1 MKLTIKT
8 ANAMQKLG
16 ASIAVVC
23 ELGCVIYLHGE
34 LGAGKTT
41 LVRGFLHKLGHS
53 GHVRSPTF
61 TLVEPYQF
69 DDVSVCHFDLYR
81 LVDPEE
87 FTYIGGRDYFTKQ
100 SICLIEWP
108 ERGKGF
114 LPAADLICD
123 FDFAAKGKWRE
134 VKLIAG
140 SDKGKTI
147 VGELGSRSASFTASL
162 R

>member
-1 MKLTIKT
+1 MFMQKIIKT
-8 ANAMQKLG
+8 DNAMQKLG
-16 ASIAVVC
+16 ASLSEVC
-23 ELGCVIYLHGE
+23 EPGCVIYLHGA

-41 LVRGFLHKLGHS
+41 LVRGFLRKLGHS

-69 DDVSVCHFDLYR
+69 GELFVYHFDLYR
-81 LVDPEE
+81 IVDPEE

-114 LPAADLICD
+114 LPTADLICD
-123 FDFAAKGKWRE
+123 FDFKEEGKWRE
-134 VKLIAG
+134 VKLTAG
-140 SDKGKTI
+140 SDKGKAVIDTI
-147 VGELGSRSASFTASL
+147 RLTQGVWL
-162 R
+162 RL